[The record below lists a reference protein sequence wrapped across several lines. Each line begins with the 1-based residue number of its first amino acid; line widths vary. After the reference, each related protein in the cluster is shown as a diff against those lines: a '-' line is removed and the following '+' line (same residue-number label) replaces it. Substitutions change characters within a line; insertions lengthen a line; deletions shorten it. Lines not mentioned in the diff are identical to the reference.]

1 MPVPDPLSDGDAAFL
16 GVNMNVEPSQVPPAH
31 VALADNIRFAK
42 GRIRTRPGTKC
53 LDWSTVEV
61 YENKAYAA
69 GEKVLFSGKK
79 GGSIRVVTVNN
90 SSGYAIA
97 DGITVTVDATG
108 GVLGSGDVIS
118 FTNGGL
124 FTLTSSASSGATS
137 LSGNLTRGALV
148 DDEEGTNLVLSNVA
162 NAVSDANF
170 ADQTTLSTSTTPW
183 ELDDNQT
190 PANTGGAWSITGN
203 AAKIAEPSGSVTNL
217 VQDVSAS
224 DDTQYGVNID
234 IKSMIPAVTIK
245 GTTTDGVTT
254 GYGMSVQVV
263 TSGPSY
269 TGTFSSLVSSPFEVE
284 ALSADLASGAVL
296 FWFNDTTISAKFV
309 LSAAA
314 AAGDVKM
321 VGVLSVGNLTDG
333 LTGYQE
339 QTLTVETLHET
350 HNDPSGNAI
359 IVGKALYF
367 DNRASFITTDN
378 TGSGLGTIK
387 GTVHLNKLDIK
398 TKGYGELKIFIGNTG
413 FGNPIRITDG
423 PFPKTVSQIIT
434 SGGNDYSK
442 IKIQANEHW
451 AGEVDSVTLT
461 EPASVV
467 LTTTT
472 GPASNPDIGP
482 VFQRKANANDEIKP
496 PLNGGSIDGT
506 NWEEVTGH
514 KVYGLGTIYGVG
526 TFNDPNG
533 NETVLVATAT
543 GLYGASEN
551 SYFSTIPLP
560 DGEAF
565 EESVEFVQAFH
576 EVLVFRGFDKRPLIL
591 RNMVTGLESVEQK
604 ETDTDLEENEAG
616 DGTES
621 IPNAKTGVFYQNRM
635 FIPITKD
642 EVIVSDF
649 LNPTR
654 YQSILSEFRINT
666 GTSDSLVGLKVM
678 DETTGTLLAFKEHS
692 VYRIS
697 NVYGALESV
706 VMDTIT
712 LDYGAINPKV
722 ITSIGKDCW
731 FLSSKRG
738 LCSIG
743 LADNAKLTGA
753 EIPVSEAVGPVIK
766 SINWQAAKDVAC
778 AAYINN
784 HFYLALPT
792 EGAIEV
798 NKILVYSF
806 INQAWAGYDTSTV
819 ITGMKGF
826 TELTYGGARRLF
838 FIDKNGFFHMYDDY
852 AYGSDTDDIPNAS
865 TGVVAKTA
873 IASEV
878 LTRGY
883 LAGDISFKKWRT
895 ARVQM
900 KTQNP
905 TFTVDAEFEGVNE
918 SVNLVANKTYDRTKY
933 DRPFDRADYTVTDA
947 TNFFEPYRQDYTV
960 QANDF
965 ATAFTNAPA
974 SGAVFDPDLMADHE
988 NRYAFRGEGRYMQL
1002 RIKNTTGKHEVTAL
1016 SVGAIP
1022 SETLIYT
1029 KQ

>member
-1 MPVPDPLSDGDAAFL
+1 
-16 GVNMNVEPSQVPPAH
+16 
-31 VALADNIRFAK
+31 
-42 GRIRTRPGTKC
+42 
-53 LDWSTVEV
+53 
-61 YENKAYAA
+61 
-69 GEKVLFSGKK
+69 
-79 GGSIRVVTVNN
+79 
-90 SSGYAIA
+90 
-97 DGITVTVDATG
+97 
-108 GVLGSGDVIS
+108 
-118 FTNGGL
+118 
-124 FTLTSSASSGATS
+124 
-137 LSGNLTRGALV
+137 
-148 DDEEGTNLVLSNVA
+148 
-162 NAVSDANF
+162 
-170 ADQTTLSTSTTPW
+170 
-183 ELDDNQT
+183 
-190 PANTGGAWSITGN
+190 
-203 AAKIAEPSGSVTNL
+203 
-217 VQDVSAS
+217 VSAS

-234 IKSMIPAVTIK
+234 IKSMIPAMQVK
-245 GTTTDGVTT
+245 GDTVDGVTS
-254 GYGMSVQVV
+254 GYGMSVKVV
-263 TSGPSY
+263 KEGTSAV
-269 TGTFSSLVSSPFEVE
+269 GTFTTASDPAFEVE
-284 ALSADLASGAVL
+284 ALTSDLPSGAVL
-296 FWFNDTTISAKFV
+296 VWFNGTTIDAKMV

-314 AAGDVKM
+314 SVGDTKLAGT
-321 VGVLSVGNLTDG
+321 LSVGEAPDG
-333 LTGYQE
+333 ETGYQE
-339 QTLTVETLHET
+339 QTLTVETLHAT
-350 HNDPSGNAI
+350 SGGNSI
-359 IVGKALYF
+359 IAGKAIYF
-367 DNRASFITTDN
+367 DNRASMITTDN
-378 TGSGLGTIK
+378 SASAAGTVKGTI
-387 GTVHLNKLDIK
+387 HNNKLDIE

-442 IKIQANEHW
+442 IKVQANEHW
-451 AGEVDSVTLT
+451 AGEIDSVTLT

-472 GPASNPDIGP
+472 GPASNADIGP
-482 VFQRKANANDEIKP
+482 VFQRKSNANDDIKP
-496 PLNGGSIDGT
+496 PLHIVDGSQVIDGT

-514 KVYGLGTIYGVG
+514 KVFGLGTIYGVG
-526 TFNDPNG
+526 AFNDPNG
-533 NETVLVATAT
+533 NETVLVATST

-591 RNMVTGLESVEQK
+591 RNMVIGLESVEQK
-604 ETDTDLEENEAG
+604 ETDTDLEENESG

-621 IPNAKTGVFYQNRM
+621 IPNAETGIFHQNRM
-635 FIPITKD
+635 FIPISKD

-706 VMDTIT
+706 VLDTIT
-712 LDYGAINPKV
+712 LDYGAINSKV

-806 INQAWAGYDTSTV
+806 INQAWAGYDTSTA

-865 TGVVAKTA
+865 TGVVTKTA

-918 SVNLVANKTYDRTKY
+918 SVNLVTNKTYDRTKY
-933 DRPFDRADYTVTDA
+933 DRPYDAADYTVTDA

-965 ATAFTNAPA
+965 ATALTNAPA
-974 SGAVFDPDLMADHE
+974 SGAIFDPDLMADHE

-1016 SVGAIP
+1016 SVGAMP

>member
-1 MPVPDPLSDGDAAFL
+1 MPIPDPLSDGDAAFM
-16 GVNMNVEPSQVPPAH
+16 GVNMNVEPSQVPQGH
-31 VALADNIRFAK
+31 VALANNIRFDK
-42 GRIRTRPGTKC
+42 GRIRTRAGTKC
-53 LDWSTVEV
+53 LDWSNVEV

-79 GGSIRVVTVNN
+79 GSNLNVSAG
-90 SSGYAIA
+90 
-97 DGITVTVDATG
+97 TVT
-108 GVLGSGDVIS
+108 LG
-118 FTNGGL
+118 
-124 FTLTSSASSGATS
+124 
-137 LSGNLTRGALV
+137 
-148 DDEEGTNLVLSNVA
+148 NVA

-203 AAKIAEPSGSVTNL
+203 AAKIAEPAGSVTNL

-224 DDTQYGVNID
+224 DATQYGVDID
-234 IKSMIPAVTIK
+234 IKSMIPAMQVK
-245 GTTTDGVTT
+245 GDTVGGVTS
-254 GYGMSVQVV
+254 GYGMSVKVV
-263 TSGPSY
+263 KEGTSAV
-269 TGTFSSLVSSPFEVE
+269 GTFTTASSPAFEVE
-284 ALSADLASGAVL
+284 ALTSDLPSGTVL
-296 FWFNDTTISAKFV
+296 LWFDDTVIDAKMV

-314 AAGDVKM
+314 SVGDTKLAGL
-321 VGVLSVGNLTDG
+321 LSVGEAPDG
-333 LTGYQE
+333 ETGYQE
-339 QTLTVETLHET
+339 QTLTVETLHAT
-350 HNDPSGNAI
+350 SGGNAI
-359 IVGKALYF
+359 ISGKAIYF
-367 DNRASFITTDN
+367 DNRASMITTDN
-378 TGSGLGTIK
+378 SASAAGTVKGTI
-387 GTVHLNKLDIK
+387 HLNKLDIG
-398 TKGYGELKIFIGNTG
+398 TKGYGGLTVFIGNG
-413 FGNPIRITDG
+413 GSGSPIRITDG
-423 PFPKTVSQIIT
+423 PFPRTISQIIT
-434 SGGNDYSK
+434 ASGADYSK
-442 IKIQANEHW
+442 IKAQANEHW
-451 AGEVDSVTLT
+451 AGEIDSITLT

-467 LTTTT
+467 LTATT
-472 GPASNPDIGP
+472 GPASNSDIGP
-482 VFQRKANANDEIKP
+482 VFQRKANANDDIKP
-496 PLNGGSIDGT
+496 PLHIVDGSQVVDGT
-506 NWEEVTGH
+506 NWEEITGH
-514 KVYGLGTIYGVG
+514 KIYGLGTIYGVG

-533 NETVLVATAT
+533 NETVLVATST

-551 SYFSTIPLP
+551 SYFSAIPMP

-565 EESVEFVQAFH
+565 AESVEFVQAFH

-621 IPNAKTGVFYQNRM
+621 IPNAETGIFYQNRM
-635 FIPITKD
+635 FIPISKD

-706 VMDTIT
+706 VLDTIT
-712 LDYGAINPKV
+712 LDYGAINSKV
-722 ITSIGKDCW
+722 ITSVGKDCW

-753 EIPVSEAVGPVIK
+753 EVPVSEAVDPVIK
-766 SINWQAAKDVAC
+766 SVNWQAAKDVAC

-784 HFYLALPT
+784 QFYLALPT
-792 EGAIEV
+792 EGATEV
-798 NKILVYSF
+798 NKILVFSF
-806 INQAWAGYDTSTV
+806 INQAWAGYDTSAA

-838 FIDKNGFFHMYDDY
+838 FIDKNGFFHLYDDY

-865 TGVVAKTA
+865 TGGVSKTA

-883 LAGDISFKKWRT
+883 IAGNISFKKWRT

-918 SVNLVANKTYDRTKY
+918 SVNLVANKTYDRTKF
-933 DRPFDRADYTVTDA
+933 DRPFDRAAHVVTSA
-947 TNFFEPYRQDYTV
+947 SNFFDPYRQDYTV

-965 ATAFTNAPA
+965 ATALTSAPA

-1016 SVGAIP
+1016 SVGAVP

>member
-1 MPVPDPLSDGDAAFL
+1 MPIPDPLSDGDAAFL
-16 GVNMNVEPSQVPPAH
+16 GVNMNVEPSQVPQAH

-53 LDWSTVEV
+53 LDWSNVEV

-79 GGSIRVVTVNN
+79 GSNLNVAAG
-90 SSGYAIA
+90 
-97 DGITVTVDATG
+97 TVTLD
-108 GVLGSGDVIS
+108 
-118 FTNGGL
+118 
-124 FTLTSSASSGATS
+124 
-137 LSGNLTRGALV
+137 
-148 DDEEGTNLVLSNVA
+148 NVA
-162 NAVSDANF
+162 NAVSDGNF
-170 ADQTTLSTSTTPW
+170 VGTTAFATDSTPW
-183 ELDDNQT
+183 FTEGT
-190 PANTGGAWSITGN
+190 PANTNGAWYLKAADDVARTGSQFLPTPAGSKVN
-203 AAKIAEPSGSVTNL
+203 LCQDIDSVAAS
-217 VQDVSAS
+217 
-224 DDTQYGVNID
+224 QYGVSINI
-234 IKSMIPAVTIK
+234 KTFTPAITVSP
-245 GTTTDGVTT
+245 DNE
-254 GYGMSVQVV
+254 YGMSVKVIK
-263 TSGPSY
+263 SGAMSIASSDS
-269 TGTFSSLVSSPFEVE
+269 GAGVFSAATTAKFEVE
-284 ALSADLASGAVL
+284 ALTEALPSGAEIVWYYIDETANHTLTTVRAKLTLSEAHAVGLTVL
-296 FWFNDTTISAKFV
+296 TGTLVAGDDSTDTTATV
-309 LSAAA
+309 
-314 AAGDVKM
+314 GDE
-321 VGVLSVGNLTDG
+321 T
-333 LTGYQE
+333 TGYKV
-339 QTLTVETLHET
+339 QTITTLFVHT
-350 HNDPSGNAI
+350 PTSGSAI
-359 IVGKALYF
+359 LKGFGLYF
-367 DNRASFITTDN
+367 ANRASIVTTDN
-378 TGSGLGTIK
+378 SAGGATTVK
-387 GTVHLNKLDIK
+387 GTVHLNKLEK
-398 TKGYGELKIFIGNTG
+398 GSYGYGSLKVFIGNSG
-413 FGNPIRITDG
+413 AGDSIRITDG
-423 PFPKTVSQIIT
+423 PFPKTISQIIT
-434 SGGNDYSK
+434 SGGNDSDQ
-442 IKIQANEHW
+442 IKIQTDEHW
-451 AGEVDSVTLT
+451 AGEIDSLTLT

-482 VFQRKANANDEIKP
+482 VFQRKANANDDIKP
-496 PLNGGSIDGT
+496 PLHIVNGSQVVDGT

-514 KVYGLGTIYGVG
+514 RVYGLGTIYGVG

-551 SYFSTIPLP
+551 SYFSLIPLP

-576 EVLVFRGFDKRPLIL
+576 EVLCFRGFDKRPLIL

-621 IPNAKTGVFYQNRM
+621 IPNAKTGIFYQNRM
-635 FIPITKD
+635 FIPISKD

-753 EIPVSEAVGPVIK
+753 EIPVSEAVDPVIK

-778 AAYINN
+778 AAYISN

-806 INQAWAGYDTSTV
+806 INQAWAGYDTSTA

-838 FIDKNGFFHMYDDY
+838 FIDKNGFFHLYDDY
-852 AYGSDTDDIPNAS
+852 AYGSDTDDIPEIDVNTGDP
-865 TGVVAKTA
+865 TGVITKTA

-933 DRPFDRADYTVTDA
+933 DRPYDATDYVVTDA
-947 TNFFEPYRQDYTV
+947 TNFFTPYRQDYTV

-965 ATAFTNAPA
+965 ATALTNAPT

>member
-1 MPVPDPLSDGDAAFL
+1 MPIPDPLSDGDAAFL
-16 GVNMNVEPSQVPPAH
+16 GVNMNVEPSVVPQGH
-31 VALADNIRFAK
+31 VALADNIRFDK

-53 LDWSTVEV
+53 LDWSSVEV
-61 YENKAYAA
+61 YENKPYAA

-79 GGSIRVVTVNN
+79 G
-90 SSGYAIA
+90 SSLNVSAG
-97 DGITVTVDATG
+97 TVT
-108 GVLGSGDVIS
+108 LG
-118 FTNGGL
+118 
-124 FTLTSSASSGATS
+124 
-137 LSGNLTRGALV
+137 
-148 DDEEGTNLVLSNVA
+148 NVA
-162 NAVSDANF
+162 NAISDSNFVS
-170 ADQTTLSTSTTPW
+170 TTAFSTSSTPW
-183 ELDDNQT
+183 KLEHV
-190 PANTGGAWSITGN
+190 PANTGGAWTRVD
-203 AAKIAEPSGSVTNL
+203 ADDVAKVAEPPGSLINLNQEIGSGDGV
-217 VQDVSAS
+217 
-224 DDTQYGVNID
+224 QYGVDIN
-234 IKSMIPAVTIK
+234 IKSMIPAMQVK
-245 GTTTDGVTT
+245 GDTTVGGVTQ
-254 GYGMSVQVV
+254 GYGMSVKVV
-263 TSGPSY
+263 KYGNSSQGDFVSG
-269 TGTFSSLVSSPFEVE
+269 GTIFKIE
-284 ALSADLASGAVL
+284 ALSTDLPSGAIL
-296 FWFNDTTISAKFV
+296 YWFDDTAIKAKMV
-309 LSAAA
+309 LSANAL
-314 AAGDVKM
+314 AGATRLY
-321 VGVLSVGNLTDG
+321 GTLSVGDLTAG
-333 LTGYQE
+333 ETGYQE
-339 QTLTVETLHET
+339 QTIAVETLHAT
-350 HNDPSGNAI
+350 SGGNAI
-359 IVGKALYF
+359 IAGKAIYF
-367 DNRASFITTDN
+367 DNRASMITTDN
-378 TGSGLGTIK
+378 SASAAGTVK
-387 GTVHLNKLDIK
+387 GTVHINKLDVG
-398 TKGYGELKIFIGNTG
+398 TKGYGELKVFLGDGPTG
-413 FGNPIRITDG
+413 AGNPIRITDG
-423 PFPKTVSQIIT
+423 PFPKTISQIIKADDP
-434 SGGNDYSK
+434 NADE

-451 AGEVDSVTLT
+451 AGEIDSVTLT

-467 LTTTT
+467 LTATT

-482 VFQRKANANDEIKP
+482 VFQRKSNANDDIKP
-496 PLNGGSIDGT
+496 PLISGSIDST

-533 NETVLVATAT
+533 NETVLVATST
-543 GLYGASEN
+543 GFYGASEN
-551 SYFSTIPLP
+551 SYFSPIPMP
-560 DGEAF
+560 DGETFA
-565 EESVEFVQAFH
+565 EPVEFVQAFH

-591 RNMVTGLESVEQK
+591 RNMVIGLESVEQK
-604 ETDTDLEENEAG
+604 ETDTDLEENESG

-621 IPNAKTGVFYQNRM
+621 IPNAETGIFYQNRM
-635 FIPITKD
+635 FIPISKD

-706 VMDTIT
+706 VLDTIT
-712 LDYGAINPKV
+712 LDYGAINAKV
-722 ITSIGKDCW
+722 STSIGKDCW

-753 EIPVSEAVGPVIK
+753 EVPVSEAIDPVIK

-778 AAYINN
+778 SAYISN
-784 HFYLALPT
+784 HFYLAVPT
-792 EGAIEV
+792 DGATEV

-806 INQAWAGYDTSTV
+806 INQAWAGYDTSTA

-838 FIDKNGFFHMYDDY
+838 FIDKNGFFHLYDDY

-865 TGVVAKTA
+865 TGVVTKTA

-883 LAGDISFKKWRT
+883 IAGDISFKKWRT

-933 DRPFDRADYTVTDA
+933 DRPYDATDYTVTDA
-947 TNFFEPYRQDYTV
+947 TGFFTPYRQDYTV

-965 ATAFTNAPA
+965 ATALTNAPA
-974 SGAVFDPDLMADHE
+974 SGAIFDPDLMADHE

-1022 SETLIYT
+1022 SETLIQK